1 MAVDVNVPIPC
12 DGVAVRPGD
21 IILGDMDGVMV
32 IPIEIAG
39 KVPECGQAHE
49 KLEELARKLAFDGKP
64 IENSYMPLVKWIK
77 KYGYT
82 KWLDII
88 TRYDGGEYTRRH
100 GEDYKK
106 MGA

>member
-1 MAVDVNVPIPC
+1 
-12 DGVAVRPGD
+12 
-21 IILGDMDGVMV
+21 
-32 IPIEIAG
+32 
-39 KVPECGQAHE
+39 
-49 KLEELARKLAFDGKP
+49 
-64 IENSYMPLVKWIK
+64 MPLVKWIK

-88 TRYDGGEYTRRH
+88 TKYDSGEYARRH

>member
-1 MAVDVNVPIPC
+1 MGIWTVSWSS
-12 DGVAVRPGD
+12 
-21 IILGDMDGVMV
+21 LSKSQ
-32 IPIEIAG
+32 E
-39 KVPECGQAHE
+39 VPECGQAHE